1 MFPQIK
7 YFEED
12 SDESTLRGGGGV
24 EIVSVGERG
33 GDSARFEVKCKANIC

>member
-1 MFPQIK
+1 MFPEIK

-12 SDESTLRGGGGV
+12 SDESTLRGGGV